1 MLINSVFLYGK
12 GETPALWSFTDHRPT
27 FTRVYYI
34 LGGTAYYRDS
44 ERELPLEVGKLYFLP
59 ADRTYSLWEEES
71 DKLRHLYLHLMTT
84 PKLAAPV
91 VCDPGEDRFLRDTLA
106 LLLSY
111 VEEGENA
118 AAIRRLTEA
127 LALYVLGEGQ
137 TTEAL
142 PLRIRSYLDACFREP
157 FSAERMA
164 RRFGYSASYLY
175 KAFKRDFG
183 LSPKQYHA
191 DRRFEYASE
200 CLSKGTPA
208 TEIAEALAYT
218 SLSNF
223 SRDFKKR
230 FGLGPSE
237 YARQLPK

>member
-1 MLINSVFLYGK
+1 MLINSVFSYGR
-12 GETPALWSFTDHRPT
+12 GVTPDVWGFLDHRPT
-27 FTRVYYI
+27 FSRVYYL

-44 ERELPLEVGKLYFLP
+44 DGEIPLEVGKLYFLP
-59 ADRTYSLWEEES
+59 ADRTYSLREEES
-71 DKLRHLYLHLMTT
+71 DKLRHLYLHLLTT

-91 VCDPGEDRFLRDTLA
+91 VCDPGCDRFLFDTLS

-111 VEEGENA
+111 VEEGESP

-127 LALYVLGEGQ
+127 LALYVLDEGQ
-137 TTEAL
+137 VAEAL
-142 PLRIRSYLDACFREP
+142 PLRIRAYLDGGFRTP

-164 RRFGYSASYLY
+164 RHFGYSASNLY

-183 LSPKQYHA
+183 ISPKQYHT

-200 CLSKGTPA
+200 CLSRGVPA
-208 TEIAEALAYT
+208 TEIAEALSYT

-223 SRDFKKR
+223 SRDFKNR

>member
-12 GETPALWSFTDHRPT
+12 GKTPALWSFTDHRPT

-44 ERELPLEVGKLYFLP
+44 ERELRLEVGKLYFLP

-71 DKLRHLYLHLMTT
+71 DKLSHLYLHLLTT
-84 PKLAAPV
+84 PKLASPV
-91 VCDPGEDRFLRDTLA
+91 VCDPGRDRFLFDTLS

-111 VEEGENA
+111 VEEEESP

-127 LALYVLGEGQ
+127 LALYVLDEGQ
-137 TTEAL
+137 AAEAL
-142 PLRIRSYLDACFREP
+142 PLRIRAYLDGGFRAP

-164 RRFGYSASYLY
+164 RHFGYSASNLY

-183 LSPKQYHA
+183 FSPKQYHT

-208 TEIAEALAYT
+208 TEVAEALSYT

-230 FGLGPSE
+230 FGLGPLE